1 MKFLFFIS
9 FLFVCF
15 GYRMW
20 TTSFTPLVC
29 TVQSSLTLSD
39 KDMQLVQS
47 LEVIIATVMHQSL
60 FKNKLCFFV
69 SSLLFRCRY
78 VKFR

>member
-1 MKFLFFIS
+1 
-9 FLFVCF
+9 
-15 GYRMW
+15 MW

-29 TVQSSLTLSD
+29 TMQSSLTLSD

-60 FKNKLCFFV
+60 FKNKLCFSI